1 MQDIVRNYLPDDADY
16 QARMTSFRSEYGRVM
31 VQTLNRLMSRGVLDP
46 IDRLERMLATI
57 PAPHPPEPELTDQ
70 VLNRWLKLFPDHP
83 DLLRLR
89 LERWRSTRPIGP
101 DMIPL
106 LDAYASARP
115 VDPLPQQM
123 LAAIYLESSHPEQAI
138 PYLESIDRLQ
148 KYDNIYAVEL
158 ARLYLQQGRLGEARD
173 RIDRAVL
180 IVPYDARL
188 REEAA
193 AIAIQAKD
201 LPNAR
206 RHLVALTLLE
216 PDRAQH
222 AKRLEALDRMLQM
235 GG

>member
-1 MQDIVRNYLPDDADY
+1 
-16 QARMTSFRSEYGRVM
+16 
-31 VQTLNRLMSRGVLDP
+31 
-46 IDRLERMLATI
+46 
-57 PAPHPPEPELTDQ
+57 
-70 VLNRWLKLFPDHP
+70 
-83 DLLRLR
+83 
-89 LERWRSTRPIGP
+89 
-101 DMIPL
+101 MIPL

-123 LAAIYLESSHPEQAI
+123 LAAIHLESSRPEQAI

-158 ARLYLQQGRLGEARD
+158 ARLYQKQGRLDEARD

-201 LPNAR
+201 LPDAR

-222 AKRLEALDRMLQM
+222 AKRLEAIDRMIHADR
-235 GG
+235 